1 MSRQLR
7 FDTPAELATKMI
19 AKLSQDELNVTTR
32 ALIIH
37 IKAKIPVKQ
46 IEQAVAASNTKAES
60 TSRKPQTRK
69 KEVSPSSASP
79 ARKPEISKP
88 PASTDKMWL
97 YQAKNGWTLANIG
110 TMHISKVTERLE
122 KYYGCKILATKEGKI
137 NFLPTRPTTIDA
149 LLAKGLV
156 IYRPEMNKIAA

>member
-7 FDTPAELATKMI
+7 FDTPEELADKMI
-19 AKLSQDELNVTTR
+19 AKLSREELNVTTR
-32 ALIIH
+32 ALIVH
-37 IKAKIPVKQ
+37 INAQIPVKQ
-46 IEQAVAASNTKAES
+46 IEQAVAASNTKADS

-69 KEVSPSSASP
+69 PEVSASP

-97 YQAKNGWTLANIG
+97 YQAKNGWTLTNIG
-110 TMHISKVTERLE
+110 MMHISKVTERLQ
-122 KYYGCKILATKEGKI
+122 KYYGCKILATKDDKI
-137 NFLPTRPTTIDA
+137 NFLPTRPTTIEA

-156 IYRPEMNKIAA
+156 IYCPEMNKIAA

>member
-32 ALIIH
+32 ALIVH
-37 IKAKIPVKQ
+37 INSKIPVKQ
-46 IEQAVAASNTKAES
+46 IAQAVAASNTKAES

-69 KEVSPSSASP
+69 PEIIASP

-97 YQAKNGWTLANIG
+97 
-110 TMHISKVTERLE
+110 
-122 KYYGCKILATKEGKI
+122 
-137 NFLPTRPTTIDA
+137 
-149 LLAKGLV
+149 
-156 IYRPEMNKIAA
+156 

>member
-19 AKLSQDELNVTTR
+19 TKLSQDELNVTTR
-32 ALIIH
+32 ALIVH
-37 IKAKIPVKQ
+37 INSKIPVKQ

-69 KEVSPSSASP
+69 PEVNASP
-79 ARKPEISKP
+79 VRKPEISKP

-97 YQAKNGWTLANIG
+97 YQAKNGWTLTNIG

-122 KYYGCKILATKEGKI
+122 KYYGCKILATKDDKI
-137 NFLPTRPTTIDA
+137 DFLPTKPTTIDA

-156 IYRPEMNKIAA
+156 IHRPEMNKIAA

>member
-32 ALIIH
+32 ALIVH
-37 IKAKIPVKQ
+37 INSKIPVKQ
-46 IEQAVAASNTKAES
+46 IAQAVAASNTKAES
-60 TSRKPQTRK
+60 TSLKPK
-69 KEVSPSSASP
+69 
-79 ARKPEISKP
+79 ARKPEVSTSPVRKPQAINP

-97 YQAKNGWTLANIG
+97 YQAKNGWTLTNIG
-110 TMHISKVTERLE
+110 TMHISKVTERLQ

>member
-32 ALIIH
+32 ALIVH
-37 IKAKIPVKQ
+37 INSKIPVKQ
-46 IEQAVAASNTKAES
+46 LEQTVAASNTKAES
-60 TSRKPQTRK
+60 TSRKTQTRK
-69 KEVSPSSASP
+69 TEVSASP
-79 ARKPEISKP
+79 SRKPEISKP

>member
-32 ALIIH
+32 ALIVH
-37 IKAKIPVKQ
+37 INSKIPVKQ
-46 IEQAVAASNTKAES
+46 IEQAVAASNNKAES

-69 KEVSPSSASP
+69 TEVSASSASP

-97 YQAKNGWTLANIG
+97 YQAKNGWTLTNIG

-122 KYYGCKILATKEGKI
+122 KYYGCKILATKDDKI

>member
-32 ALIIH
+32 ALIVH
-37 IKAKIPVKQ
+37 IKVQIPVKQ
-46 IEQAVAASNTKAES
+46 IEQAVAASNTKADS

-69 KEVSPSSASP
+69 TEVSASP

-88 PASTDKMWL
+88 QASTDKMWL

-110 TMHISKVTERLE
+110 TMQISKVTERLQ
-122 KYYGCKILATKEGKI
+122 KHYGCKILATKDSKI
-137 NFLPTRPTTIDA
+137 NFLPTKPTTIDA

-156 IYRPEMNKIAA
+156 IHRPEMNKIAA

>member
-7 FDTPAELATKMI
+7 FDTPAELADKMI

-37 IKAKIPVKQ
+37 IKAQIPVKQ
-46 IEQAVAASNTKAES
+46 IEQTVAARNTKAES

-69 KEVSPSSASP
+69 TEVSASP

-97 YQAKNGWTLANIG
+97 YQAKNGWTLTNIG

-122 KYYGCKILATKEGKI
+122 KYYGCKILATKDDKI

-156 IYRPEMNKIAA
+156 IYRPEMNKVAA

>member
-19 AKLSQDELNVTTR
+19 AKLSKDELNVTTR

-37 IKAKIPVKQ
+37 IKAQIPDKQ

-60 TSRKPQTRK
+60 TSRKPQTHK
-69 KEVSPSSASP
+69 PEVSASP

-97 YQAKNGWTLANIG
+97 YQAKNGWTLANIS
-110 TMHISKVTERLE
+110 TMHISKVTERLQ

>member
-32 ALIIH
+32 ALIVH
-37 IKAKIPVKQ
+37 INSKIPVKQ
-46 IEQAVAASNTKAES
+46 LEQTVAASNTKAES
-60 TSRKPQTRK
+60 TSRKTQTRK
-69 KEVSPSSASP
+69 TEVSASP
-79 ARKPEISKP
+79 SRKPEISKP

-97 YQAKNGWTLANIG
+97 YQAKNGWTLTNIG

-122 KYYGCKILATKEGKI
+122 KYYGCKILATKDDKI

>member
-1 MSRQLR
+1 M
-7 FDTPAELATKMI
+7 
-19 AKLSQDELNVTTR
+19 SQDELNVTTR
-32 ALIIH
+32 ALIVH
-37 IKAKIPVKQ
+37 INAQIPVKQ
-46 IEQAVAASNTKAES
+46 ISQAVAASNTKAES

-69 KEVSPSSASP
+69 TEVSASP

-88 PASTDKMWL
+88 PASTVKMWL
-97 YQAKNGWTLANIG
+97 YQAKNGWTLTNIG

-122 KYYGCKILATKEGKI
+122 KYYGCKILATKDDKI

>member
-7 FDTPAELATKMI
+7 FDTPAELAAKMI
-19 AKLSQDELNVTTR
+19 DKLSQDELNVTTR
-32 ALIIH
+32 ALIVH
-37 IKAKIPVKQ
+37 INSKIPVKQ

-69 KEVSPSSASP
+69 TEVSASP

-97 YQAKNGWTLANIG
+97 YQAKNGWTLTNIG

-122 KYYGCKILATKEGKI
+122 KYYGCKILATKDDKI

>member
-7 FDTPAELATKMI
+7 FDTPAELAAKMI
-19 AKLSQDELNVTTR
+19 DKFSQEELHVTTR

-37 IKAKIPVKQ
+37 INEQIPVKQ
-46 IEQAVAASNTKAES
+46 LEKAVVASNTKADS

-69 KEVSPSSASP
+69 TEVSASP

-88 PASTDKMWL
+88 QASTDKMWL
-97 YQAKNGWTLANIG
+97 YQAKNGWTLANIS
-110 TMHISKVTERLE
+110 TMQISKVTERLQ
-122 KYYGCKILATKEGKI
+122 KHYGCKILATKYSKI
-137 NFLPTRPTTIDA
+137 NFVPTKPTTIDA

>member
-7 FDTPAELATKMI
+7 FDTPAELADKMI

-69 KEVSPSSASP
+69 
-79 ARKPEISKP
+79 PEISKP
-88 PASTDKMWL
+88 QASTDKMWL

-122 KYYGCKILATKEGKI
+122 KYYGCKILATKDGKI

>member
-19 AKLSQDELNVTTR
+19 AKLSKDELNVTTR
-32 ALIIH
+32 ALIVH
-37 IKAKIPVKQ
+37 INDQIPVKQ
-46 IEQAVAASNTKAES
+46 IEQAVTASNTKAES
-60 TSRKPQTRK
+60 ISRKP
-69 KEVSPSSASP
+69 EVSTS
-79 ARKPEISKP
+79 RKPEISKP

-110 TMHISKVTERLE
+110 TMHISKVTERLQ
-122 KYYGCKILATKEGKI
+122 KHYGCEILATKDDKI
-137 NFLPTRPTTIDA
+137 NFLPTKPTTIDA

-156 IYRPEMNKIAA
+156 IHRPEMNKIAA

>member
-32 ALIIH
+32 ALIVH
-37 IKAKIPVKQ
+37 INAKIPVKQ

-60 TSRKPQTRK
+60 TSRKP
-69 KEVSPSSASP
+69 EVSASP

-97 YQAKNGWTLANIG
+97 YQAKNGWTLTNIG

-122 KYYGCKILATKEGKI
+122 KYYGCKILATKDDKI

>member
-32 ALIIH
+32 ALIVH
-37 IKAKIPVKQ
+37 INAQIPVKQ
-46 IEQAVAASNTKAES
+46 IEQAVAASNTKADS
-60 TSRKPQTRK
+60 TSRKPQT
-69 KEVSPSSASP
+69 
-79 ARKPEISKP
+79 RKPEISKP

-97 YQAKNGWTLANIG
+97 YQAKNGWTLANIS
-110 TMHISKVTERLE
+110 TMQISKVTERLQ
-122 KYYGCKILATKEGKI
+122 KHYGCKILATKDSKI
-137 NFLPTRPTTIDA
+137 NFVPTKPTTIDA

>member
-19 AKLSQDELNVTTR
+19 AKLSQDELNVTTK
-32 ALIIH
+32 ALIVH
-37 IKAKIPVKQ
+37 INAQIPVKQ
-46 IEQAVAASNTKAES
+46 IEQVVAASNTKADS

-69 KEVSPSSASP
+69 TEVSASP

-88 PASTDKMWL
+88 QASTDKMWL

-110 TMHISKVTERLE
+110 MMQISKVTERLQ
-122 KYYGCKILATKEGKI
+122 KHYGCKILATKDNKI
-137 NFLPTRPTTIDA
+137 NFVPTKPTTIDA

-156 IYRPEMNKIAA
+156 IHRPEMNKIAA

>member
-7 FDTPAELATKMI
+7 FDTPAELADKMI
-19 AKLSQDELNVTTR
+19 AKLSKDELNVTTR

-37 IKAKIPVKQ
+37 IKAQIPDKQ
-46 IEQAVAASNTKAES
+46 IEPAVAASNTKAES

-69 KEVSPSSASP
+69 TEVIASP

-97 YQAKNGWTLANIG
+97 YQAKNGWTLANIS
-110 TMHISKVTERLE
+110 TMQISKVTERLQ
-122 KYYGCKILATKEGKI
+122 KYYGCEILATKEGKI
-137 NFLPTRPTTIDA
+137 NFLPTKPTTIDA

-156 IYRPEMNKIAA
+156 IHRPEMNKIAA

>member
-1 MSRQLR
+1 
-7 FDTPAELATKMI
+7 
-19 AKLSQDELNVTTR
+19 
-32 ALIIH
+32 
-37 IKAKIPVKQ
+37 
-46 IEQAVAASNTKAES
+46 
-60 TSRKPQTRK
+60 
-69 KEVSPSSASP
+69 
-79 ARKPEISKP
+79 
-88 PASTDKMWL
+88 MWL

-110 TMHISKVTERLE
+110 TMHISKVTERLQ

>member
-32 ALIIH
+32 ALIVH
-37 IKAKIPVKQ
+37 INAQIPVKQ
-46 IEQAVAASNTKAES
+46 IEQAVAASNTKADS

-69 KEVSPSSASP
+69 PEVSASP

-88 PASTDKMWL
+88 QASTDKMWL

-110 TMHISKVTERLE
+110 MMQISKVTERLQ
-122 KYYGCKILATKEGKI
+122 KHYGCKILATKDSKI
-137 NFLPTRPTTIDA
+137 NFVPTKPTTIDA

>member
-7 FDTPAELATKMI
+7 FDTLAELAAKMI
-19 AKLSQDELNVTTR
+19 DKLSQEELHVTTR

-37 IKAKIPVKQ
+37 INEQIPVKQ
-46 IEQAVAASNTKAES
+46 LEKAVVASNAKTES
-60 TSRKPQTRK
+60 TSRKPQ
-69 KEVSPSSASP
+69 
-79 ARKPEISKP
+79 ARKPEVSKSQ
-88 PASTDKMWL
+88 ASTDKMWL

-110 TMHISKVTERLE
+110 TMHISKVTERLQ
-122 KYYGCKILATKEGKI
+122 KHYGCEILATKDDKI
-137 NFLPTRPTTIDA
+137 NFLPTMPTTIDA

>member
-19 AKLSQDELNVTTR
+19 AKLSQDELNVTTK
-32 ALIIH
+32 ALIVH
-37 IKAKIPVKQ
+37 INAQIPVKQ
-46 IEQAVAASNTKAES
+46 IEQVVAASNTKADS

-69 KEVSPSSASP
+69 TEVSASP

-88 PASTDKMWL
+88 QASTDKMWL

-110 TMHISKVTERLE
+110 MMQISKVTERLQ
-122 KYYGCKILATKEGKI
+122 KHYGCKILATKDNKI
-137 NFLPTRPTTIDA
+137 NFVPTNPTTIDA

-156 IYRPEMNKIAA
+156 IHRPEMNKIAA

>member
-19 AKLSQDELNVTTR
+19 AKLSKDELNVTTR

-37 IKAKIPVKQ
+37 IKAQIPDKQ
-46 IEQAVAASNTKAES
+46 IAQAVATSNTKAES

-69 KEVSPSSASP
+69 TEVSASP
-79 ARKPEISKP
+79 ARKPENSKT

-110 TMHISKVTERLE
+110 TMHISKVTERLQ
-122 KYYGCKILATKEGKI
+122 KHYGCEILATKDDKI
-137 NFLPTRPTTIDA
+137 NFLPTKPTTIDA

>member
-1 MSRQLR
+1 
-7 FDTPAELATKMI
+7 MI

-37 IKAKIPVKQ
+37 IKAQIPDKQ

-60 TSRKPQTRK
+60 TSRKPQTHK
-69 KEVSPSSASP
+69 PEVSASP

-110 TMHISKVTERLE
+110 TMHISKVTERLQ
-122 KYYGCKILATKEGKI
+122 KHYGCEILATKDDKI
-137 NFLPTRPTTIDA
+137 NFLPTKS
-149 LLAKGLV
+149 L
-156 IYRPEMNKIAA
+156 